1 MSGIRHTFLA
11 ELLRY
16 TLAPLLTIQQYA
28 LVESV
33 RETLM
38 SDDQAATSAD
48 SGSAQSPGSV
58 QDSDSTQSLDSAGR
72 ALVHD
77 IATPLATLQLN
88 LQVLSTYLPAVLSY
102 CENQAKL
109 PSVDKLQVLAGLPAA
124 LDADI
129 HKIRQA
135 IQGFS
140 SILVRQAQS
149 VPRANPEQKLAAGR
163 VRKILLVEDELI
175 HQEIARKQ
183 LGNDYEL
190 SIASSVTEALELY
203 SAQSFDLILLD
214 LVVPGMDA
222 KSFARSLRA
231 GSHRIPVILVSNMP
245 LAPDEL
251 EELGVDGALD
261 KPFSKAKLVELLEQ
275 LAPASYSEE

>member
-1 MSGIRHTFLA
+1 
-11 ELLRY
+11 
-16 TLAPLLTIQQYA
+16 
-28 LVESV
+28 
-33 RETLM
+33 M
-38 SDDQAATSAD
+38 SDDQAATSVD

-275 LAPASYSEE
+275 LAPASYSEA